1 MKHTLFRRRPRAGST
16 LMLVAGAVSCTLNVA
31 SGKDSAHWQDQVTIT
46 GSPLTGQEQSVAA
59 PFDVLYSGR
68 SP

>member
-1 MKHTLFRRRPRAGST
+1 
-16 LMLVAGAVSCTLNVA
+16 MLVAGAVSCTLNVA